1 MSFVLSNKTGEEYTD
16 NNEYYWRGVYWR
28 GIHMFNDYNGSESYL
43 DKNILEKIFANRY
56 EVIRFLYHSVQTSTQ
71 CRHSTQCR
79 SNFKFH
85 SVQNFAFF
93 SDSQNASIHFISV
106 TSCLNKPFTL
116 QRQ

>member
-56 EVIRFLYHSVQTSTQ
+56 KV
-71 CRHSTQCR
+71 
-79 SNFKFH
+79 
-85 SVQNFAFF
+85 
-93 SDSQNASIHFISV
+93 IHFVFFFIF
-106 TSCLNKPFTL
+106 CLCCFFNFL
-116 QRQ
+116 S